1 MLDSADSN
9 RPPRRSH
16 LVAHELSR
24 LNIDIA
30 ALNELRLTADTGS
43 LNEHGAGCTIY
54 RSGKLQ
60 SEQCLSGAG
69 FMIKDTMAS
78 NMENLPTG
86 HSDHIISMRLPLK
99 KKQCVTHFSVYCPTL
114 QAEPS
119 DKDKFFTDLRNL
131 VDLVRKTPADDKVII
146 LGEFNPI
153 PPGLCWSSWACGGEG
168 GGRQKPPFPLHK
180 SESIDA
186 WWFGRTLLP
195 NLLQ

>member
-9 RPPRRSH
+9 RPQRRSP

-30 ALNELRLTADTGS
+30 ALSKLRT
-43 LNEHGAGCTIY
+43 N
-54 RSGKLQ
+54 SGHRQAQRARRRLHYLPVRKA
-60 SEQCLSGAG
+60 SVRATLSGAG
-69 FMIKDTMAS
+69 FMIKDTIAS

-99 KKQCVTHFSVYCPTL
+99 RKQCVTHFSVYCPTL

-153 PPGLCWSSWACGGEG
+153 PPGLCWSSWACG
-168 GGRQKPPFPLHK
+168 PVV
-180 SESIDA
+180 
-186 WWFGRTLLP
+186 
-195 NLLQ
+195 